1 MDARKLVGM
10 TEGAKKRYARSL
22 PVERFC
28 MSCKTPLR
36 MIDEVE
42 PTHSRAA
49 QFIDPESMACPKCG
63 SETDSLYP
71 DEIRAETRAFYHI
84 GQRLRPCPGCP
95 DCVLLMQD
103 QQIDG
108 KWIAGRAVLH
118 DRECSSDDPSGACC
132 LASAVDVIG
141 KCNGSGVLPAKK
153 AKVRNVG

>member
-71 DEIRAETRAFYHI
+71 DEIRAETRAFYRI
-84 GQRLRPCPGCP
+84 GQRLRPCPGEYQCKNCSQNNWCRCT
-95 DCVLLMQD
+95 DTEADAECV
-103 QQIDG
+103 ICG
-108 KWIAGRAVLH
+108 VLQH
-118 DRECSSDDPSGACC
+118 WPCD
-132 LASAVDVIG
+132 
-141 KCNGSGVLPAKK
+141 GSGVLPARAK
-153 AKVRNVG
+153 KVRR

>member
-1 MDARKLVGM
+1 MDARKLAGM

-71 DEIRAETRAFYHI
+71 DEIRAETRAFYRI
-84 GQRLRPCPGCP
+84 GQRLRPCPGCHTCMP
-95 DCVLLMQD
+95 GAKGWH
-103 QQIDG
+103 IDKVRG
-108 KWIAGRAVLH
+108 RFKMPTIAWSC
-118 DRECSSDDPSGACC
+118 D
-132 LASAVDVIG
+132 
-141 KCNGSGVLPAKK
+141 GSGVLPARAK
-153 AKVRNVG
+153 KVRR

>member
-1 MDARKLVGM
+1 MDARTLVGM

-63 SETDSLYP
+63 AETDCLYP
-71 DEIRAETRAFYHI
+71 DEIRAETKTFYRI
-84 GQRLRPCPGCP
+84 GTKLRPCPGNGCRRG
-95 DCVLLMQD
+95 QS
-103 QQIDG
+103 
-108 KWIAGRAVLH
+108 W
-118 DRECSSDDPSGACC
+118 C
-132 LASAVDVIG
+132 LRCD
-141 KCNGSGVLPAKK
+141 GSGVVSAKPK
-153 AKVRNVG
+153 KVRR